1 MVLVAK
7 TCCSPAAFLSAPFSS
22 ATSGWLWFY
31 IHIILIEP
39 GMGSR
44 HCNSQ
49 KPDEEEENRML
60 PTLTAL
66 AMNPASSTDPRKSAK
81 PGVLPRCKP
90 RAGKTKKQQQRNK
103 KA

>member
-44 HCNSQ
+44 HRNSQ
-49 KPDEEEENRML
+49 KPDEEENRML

>member
-1 MVLVAK
+1 MVVVAN
-7 TCCSPAAFLSAPFSS
+7 TCCSPAAFLSAPSSS

-39 GMGSR
+39 GMGSW

-49 KPDEEEENRML
+49 MPDDEEEENRML

-66 AMNPASSTDPRKSAK
+66 AMNPASRSDPRKSAK
-81 PGVLPRCKP
+81 PGVLPRCQP
-90 RAGKTKKQQQRNK
+90 RAGKTKNPKE
-103 KA
+103 